1 MNADGFKAR
10 FRLINISLKMGEIFF
25 QKNVYI
31 SKNDLQ

>member
-25 QKNVYI
+25 QKKRI
-31 SKNDLQ
+31 HIKK